1 MIKNLG
7 SAMQALQRDAKQ
19 VTARIS
25 KYATPADT
33 AAFRTDTVCV
43 QRPGHLR
50 RYRPHLLYMESS
62 VLARLLGLAAGLA
75 LFHLGLLQHPL
86 VDPRP
91 HARLQ
96 ERALRQL
103 QADLS
108 NIDRG
113 MASARS
119 DSSVPPATL
128 RRLEKSF
135 TALQTLIAKLG
146 QRIGV
151 ATRSSQPVVAAPA
164 QQAQATQQQQEVV
177 IELQGWGQA
186 DQAILEE
193 RSVAATQIVRETQE
207 LKEAFDDLAVLV
219 QEQSE
224 ALDQMETNTGA
235 TVTAVQ
241 AGNAHL
247 EEAHEMQ
254 KGTRKRMCIIL
265 ILAVVVLGVIVGSVV
280 VTSVQ

>member
-1 MIKNLG
+1 MCTALELLVHALG
-7 SAMQALQRDAKQ
+7 APTRRQRC
-19 VTARIS
+19 R
-25 KYATPADT
+25 
-33 AAFRTDTVCV
+33 
-43 QRPGHLR
+43 
-50 RYRPHLLYMESS
+50 LLS
-62 VLARLLGLAAGLA
+62 LARLACFVDPGWGSTLTL
-75 LFHLGLLQHPL
+75 L
-86 VDPRP
+86 VDSTSR
-91 HARLQ
+91 RLQ
-96 ERALRQL
+96 DRALRQL

-146 QRIGV
+146 HRIGV
-151 ATRSSQPVVAAPA
+151 ATRSSQPAAAAPA
-164 QQAQATQQQQEVV
+164 QQAQATKQQEVV

-224 ALDQMETNTGA
+224 ALDQMEANTGA

-265 ILAVVVLGVIVGSVV
+265 LLAVVVLGVIVGSVV

>member
-1 MIKNLG
+1 
-7 SAMQALQRDAKQ
+7 
-19 VTARIS
+19 
-25 KYATPADT
+25 
-33 AAFRTDTVCV
+33 
-43 QRPGHLR
+43 
-50 RYRPHLLYMESS
+50 
-62 VLARLLGLAAGLA
+62 
-75 LFHLGLLQHPL
+75 
-86 VDPRP
+86 
-91 HARLQ
+91 
-96 ERALRQL
+96 
-103 QADLS
+103 
-108 NIDRG
+108 

-135 TALQTLIAKLG
+135 TALQTLTAKLG

-151 ATRSSQPVVAAPA
+151 ATRSSQPVIAAPA
-164 QQAQATQQQQEVV
+164 QQAQATQQQEVV

-224 ALDQMETNTGA
+224 ALDQMEANTGA